1 MGGATGSGDDDFDA
15 AALSR
20 RGIFEQEVGRSVGRD
35 DLRLVGHA
43 ELVECFSRGAHRLP
57 VGSRAHDDA
66 NQGFHHEI
74 LSNKARIA
82 RNSSRDAPSL
92 LPGSTRSLV
101 ALVMSA
107 WIALRSASG
116 RRSISWSSAFGPSVS

>member
-1 MGGATGSGDDDFDA
+1 MGGATGTGDDDFDA
-15 AALSR
+15 GALRRSR
-20 RGIFEQEVGRSVGRD
+20 VFEQEVGRAVGGD
-35 DLRLVGHA
+35 DLRLIRHP
-43 ELVECFSRGAHRLP
+43 ELVECFGRGAHRLP

-66 NQGFHHEI
+66 NQGFHREI

-101 ALVMSA
+101 ALVMST
-107 WIALRSASG
+107 WSALRSASG
-116 RRSISWSSAFGPSVS
+116 RHTIR